1 MGLPATRE
9 QIWTILIQENFN
21 EERTVDRILT
31 GKIPPVQTIAQD
43 W

>member
-9 QIWTILIQENFN
+9 QIWTIMNQENLN

-31 GKIPPVQTIAQD
+31 G
-43 W
+43 